1 MRRSYQYRKL
11 ERRSR
16 KPAELLLVPMIDIFT
31 VLVTFLLMTAV
42 FSRTV
47 ILQLNLPPPQTEFK
61 EPPPGLQL
69 EVMVRRDQLLVADRN
84 TGPLHAVPNTAQG
97 YDYDGLAQY
106 LKFVK
111 TKFPEKTDASILL
124 EPDTPYD
131 TLVQVMDR
139 VRVFEVGEGANTVQA
154 ELFPDIS
161 IGDAPAAEPGPQ
173 GAAPDGAPAAAPAAA
188 PGAAPQSAIP
198 GTPPGGTGPVQ
209 GAPTTRPAASPPAGG
224 AHS

>member
-11 ERRSR
+11 DRHSRR
-16 KPAELLLVPMIDIFT
+16 PAELLLVPMIDIFT

-47 ILQLNLPPPQTEFK
+47 ILQLNLPASQTDFK

-69 EVMVRRDQLLVADRN
+69 EVMVHKSDLVVADRN
-84 TGPLHAVPNTAQG
+84 TGPLHTVVNNAQG
-97 YDYDGLAQY
+97 YDYEGLTQY

-111 TKFPEKTDASILL
+111 AKYPEKTDASILL

-139 VRVFEVGEGANTVQA
+139 VRVFETGEGANVIQA

-161 IGDAPAAEPGPQ
+161 IGDAPASDAPPGTVPVTTPVTPV
-173 GAAPDGAPAAAPAAA
+173 GPAAPA
-188 PGAAPQSAIP
+188 P
-198 GTPPGGTGPVQ
+198 
-209 GAPTTRPAASPPAGG
+209 G

>member
-11 ERRSR
+11 ERRTR

-47 ILQLNLPPPQTEFK
+47 ILQLNLPPPQTVFK

-69 EVMVRRDQLLVADRN
+69 EVMVRKDQLMVADRN
-84 TGPLHAVPNTAQG
+84 SGPLHAVPNTPQG
-97 YDYDGLAQY
+97 YDYDGLVEY

-111 TKFPEKTDASILL
+111 TKFPDKTEASILL
-124 EPDTPYD
+124 EPDTAYD
-131 TLVQVMDR
+131 TLVQVMDH
-139 VRVFEVGEGANTVQA
+139 VRVFEAGEGINTVQA

-161 IGDAPAAEPGPQ
+161 IGDAPEPGTAPP
-173 GAAPDGAPAAAPAAA
+173 GPAAPGAPAPAAAPVASHVASA
-188 PGAAPQSAIP
+188 P
-198 GTPPGGTGPVQ
+198 PP
-209 GAPTTRPAASPPAGG
+209 PPANGKG
-224 AHS
+224 ARP

>member
-1 MRRSYQYRKL
+1 MRRSYQIRKL
-11 ERRSR
+11 ERHSR
-16 KPAELLLVPMIDIFT
+16 KPSELLLVPMIDIFT

-69 EVMVRRDQLLVADRN
+69 EVMVRKDLIQVADRN
-84 TGPLHAVPNTAQG
+84 SGPLATLPNTPSG
-97 YDYDGLAQY
+97 YNFDGLTDY
-106 LKFVK
+106 LKRVK
-111 TKFPEKTDASILL
+111 AKFPDKTDASILL

-139 VRVFEVGEGANTVQA
+139 VRVFEVGQGMSTVQA

-161 IGDAPAAEPGPQ
+161 IGDAPATTETPGV
-173 GAAPDGAPAAAPAAA
+173 AAPAA
-188 PGAAPQSAIP
+188 GAATA
-198 GTPPGGTGPVQ
+198 T
-209 GAPTTRPAASPPAGG
+209 APRAAAGG
-224 AHS
+224 GGKS

>member
-11 ERRSR
+11 ERHSR

-69 EVMVRRDQLLVADRN
+69 EVMVHKDELLVADRN
-84 TGPLHAVPNTAQG
+84 SGPLHAVPNNAQG
-97 YDYDGLAQY
+97 YDYDALLEY

-111 TKFPEKTDASILL
+111 TKFPEKTEATILL
-124 EPDTPYD
+124 EPDTAYD
-131 TLVQVMDR
+131 TLVQVMDH
-139 VRVFEVGEGANTVQA
+139 VRVFEAGEAPNTVQA

-161 IGDAPAAEPGPQ
+161 IGDAPASGTAPPGATTPLASAPP
-173 GAAPDGAPAAAPAAA
+173 AALAPAAAALAPAAVK
-188 PGAAPQSAIP
+188 GA
-198 GTPPGGTGPVQ
+198 
-209 GAPTTRPAASPPAGG
+209 RP
-224 AHS
+224 

>member
-11 ERRSR
+11 ERHAR

-47 ILQLNLPPPQTEFK
+47 ILQLNLPQSQTEFK

-69 EVMVRRDQLLVADRN
+69 EVMVRRDQLMVADRN
-84 TGPLHAVPNTAQG
+84 TGPLHAVPNTPQG
-97 YDYDGLAQY
+97 YDYDGLTEY

-111 TKFPEKTDASILL
+111 ARFPEKTDASILL
-124 EPDTPYD
+124 EPDTVYD

-139 VRVFEVGEGANTVQA
+139 VRVFETGQGKDLVQA

-161 IGDAPAAEPGPQ
+161 IGDAPAADATAGPAPG
-173 GAAPDGAPAAAPAAA
+173 APPSPAAAAPSAAPSVPAA
-188 PGAAPQSAIP
+188 
-198 GTPPGGTGPVQ
+198 
-209 GAPTTRPAASPPAGG
+209 RPAGG

>member
-11 ERRSR
+11 ERHSR

-47 ILQLNLPPPQTEFK
+47 ILQLNLPASQTEFK

-69 EVMVRRDQLLVADRN
+69 EVMVRKDQLLVADRN
-84 TGPLHAVPNTAQG
+84 TGPLHAVPNNAQG
-97 YDYDGLAQY
+97 YDYDGLTQY

-111 TKFPEKTDASILL
+111 SKFPDKTDASILL

-139 VRVFEVGEGANTVQA
+139 VRVFEAGEGVNTVQA

-161 IGDAPAAEPGPQ
+161 IGDAPATEPTTE
-173 GAAPDGAPAAAPAAA
+173 GAAPAGA
-188 PGAAPQSAIP
+188 PGAAPGSGAP
-198 GTPPGGTGPVQ
+198 GAAPAGTGP
-209 GAPTTRPAASPPAGG
+209 APSAPATRPAAPPPGG

>member
-11 ERRSR
+11 ERHSR

-47 ILQLNLPPPQTEFK
+47 ILQLNLPAPQTAFK

-69 EVMVRRDQLLVADRN
+69 EVMVRKDLLQVADRN
-84 TGPLHAVPNTAQG
+84 SGPLHNVPNTDKG
-97 YDYDGLAQY
+97 YDYDGLTEY

-111 TKFPEKTDASILL
+111 TKFPEKTEASILL
-124 EPDTPYD
+124 EPDTAYD
-131 TLVQVMDR
+131 TLVQVMDH
-139 VRVFEVGEGANTVQA
+139 VRVFEVGQGVNTVQA

-161 IGDAPAAEPGPQ
+161 IGDAPAVGSAPPGSTTPV
-173 GAAPDGAPAAAPAAA
+173 AVAPGAPPAAAAPA
-188 PGAAPQSAIP
+188 PVN
-198 GTPPGGTGPVQ
+198 GTG
-209 GAPTTRPAASPPAGG
+209 ARR
-224 AHS
+224 

>member
-11 ERRSR
+11 ERHAR

-47 ILQLNLPPPQTEFK
+47 VLQLNLPASQTEFK
-61 EPPPGLQL
+61 EPPPGLVL
-69 EVMVRRDQLLVADRN
+69 EVMVRKDLLQVADRN
-84 TGPLHAVPNTAQG
+84 TGPLHSVPNNAAG
-97 YDYDGLAQY
+97 YDYDGLAEY

-111 TKFPEKTDASILL
+111 TKFPDKTDATILL
-124 EPDTPYD
+124 EPDTAYD

-139 VRVFEVGEGANTVQA
+139 VRVFETGEGANVVQA

-161 IGDAPAAEPGPQ
+161 IGDAPATDAPPG
-173 GAAPDGAPAAAPAAA
+173 AAPAAA
-188 PGAAPQSAIP
+188 PTPVAAP
-198 GTPPGGTGPVQ
+198 
-209 GAPTTRPAASPPAGG
+209 PPAPGVKR
-224 AHS
+224 

>member
-11 ERRSR
+11 ERHSR

-47 ILQLNLPPPQTEFK
+47 ILQLNLPAPQTEFK

-69 EVMVRRDQLLVADRN
+69 EVMVRKDQLMVADRN
-84 TGPLHAVPNTAQG
+84 TGPLHAVPNIATG
-97 YDYDGLAQY
+97 PDFDGLTEY

-111 TKFPEKTDASILL
+111 TKFPEKTEASILL
-124 EPDTPYD
+124 EPDTAYD
-131 TLVQVMDR
+131 TLVQVMDH
-139 VRVFEVGEGANTVQA
+139 VRVFEAGEGINTVQA

-161 IGDAPAAEPGPQ
+161 IGDAPE
-173 GAAPDGAPAAAPAAA
+173 GAAPGSAPAAAAPATTPVAPAAA
-188 PGAAPQSAIP
+188 APAPANGRGA
-198 GTPPGGTGPVQ
+198 
-209 GAPTTRPAASPPAGG
+209 RP
-224 AHS
+224 

>member
-11 ERRSR
+11 ERHTR

-47 ILQLNLPPPQTEFK
+47 VLQLNLPQSQTEFK

-69 EVMVRRDQLLVADRN
+69 EVMVRKDQLMVADRN
-84 TGPLHAVPNTAQG
+84 TGPLHAVPNTPQG
-97 YDYDGLAQY
+97 YDYDGLTEY

-111 TKFPEKTDASILL
+111 ARFPEKTDASILL
-124 EPDTPYD
+124 EPDTVYD

-139 VRVFEVGEGANTVQA
+139 VRVFETGQGKDLVQA

-161 IGDAPAAEPGPQ
+161 IGDAPAADATAGP
-173 GAAPDGAPAAAPAAA
+173 AAGAPASPAAA
-188 PGAAPQSAIP
+188 APSAAPS
-198 GTPPGGTGPVQ
+198 V
-209 GAPTTRPAASPPAGG
+209 PAARPAGG

>member
-11 ERRSR
+11 ERHSR

-47 ILQLNLPPPQTEFK
+47 ILQLNLPAPQTEFK

-69 EVMVRRDQLLVADRN
+69 EVMVRKDQLMVADRN
-84 TGPLHAVPNTAQG
+84 TGPLHAVPNTAAG
-97 YDYDGLAQY
+97 PDFDALTEY

-111 TKFPEKTDASILL
+111 TKFPEKTEASILL
-124 EPDTPYD
+124 EPDTAYD
-131 TLVQVMDR
+131 TLVQVMDH
-139 VRVFEVGEGANTVQA
+139 VRVFEAGDGINTVQA

-161 IGDAPAAEPGPQ
+161 IGDAPEG
-173 GAAPDGAPAAAPAAA
+173 AA
-188 PGAAPQSAIP
+188 PGAAPAAP
-198 GTPPGGTGPVQ
+198 ATTPVTPATTPV
-209 GAPTTRPAASPPAGG
+209 APVAAAPAPANSRGIRQ
-224 AHS
+224 

>member
-11 ERRSR
+11 ERRTR

-69 EVMVRRDQLLVADRN
+69 EVMVQKDQLLVADRN
-84 TGPLHAVPNTAQG
+84 SGPLHAVPNTAQG
-97 YDYDGLAQY
+97 YNYDGLVEY

-111 TKFPEKTDASILL
+111 TKFPEKTEASILL
-124 EPDTPYD
+124 EPDTAYD
-131 TLVQVMDR
+131 TLVQVMDH
-139 VRVFEVGEGANTVQA
+139 VRVFEAGEGVNTVQA

-161 IGDAPAAEPGPQ
+161 IGDAPE
-173 GAAPDGAPAAAPAAA
+173 GAAPGSAPAAAAPATRPVAPVAAA
-188 PGAAPQSAIP
+188 PAPANDRGVRQ
-198 GTPPGGTGPVQ
+198 
-209 GAPTTRPAASPPAGG
+209 
-224 AHS
+224 

>member
-11 ERRSR
+11 ERHSR

-47 ILQLNLPPPQTEFK
+47 ILQLNLPAAQTEFK

-69 EVMVRRDQLLVADRN
+69 EVMVRKDQLMVADRN
-84 TGPLHAVPNTAQG
+84 TGPLHAVPNTPTG
-97 YDYDGLAQY
+97 PNYDGLTEY

-111 TKFPEKTDASILL
+111 TKFPDKTDASILL
-124 EPDTPYD
+124 EPDTNYD
-131 TLVQVMDR
+131 TLVQVMDH
-139 VRVFEVGEGANTVQA
+139 VRVFETGEGANIVQA

-161 IGDAPAAEPGPQ
+161 IGDAPASE
-173 GAAPDGAPAAAPAAA
+173 APATDAAAAPAAGA
-188 PGAAPQSAIP
+188 PAVAPAATPPAAPS
-198 GTPPGGTGPVQ
+198 GGKP
-209 GAPTTRPAASPPAGG
+209 
-224 AHS
+224 